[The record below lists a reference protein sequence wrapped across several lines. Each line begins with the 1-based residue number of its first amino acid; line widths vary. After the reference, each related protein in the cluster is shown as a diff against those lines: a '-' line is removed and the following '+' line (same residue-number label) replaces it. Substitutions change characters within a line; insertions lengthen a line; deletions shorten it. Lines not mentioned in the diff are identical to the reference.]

1 MQNVLAGSATVR
13 ATAITPVLRYRDVGV
28 ASRWLC
34 EAFGFQEHNRAQEL
48 GGHVRYVS
56 LRLGDSFVLLRPIA
70 SSVFDNLMV
79 QPEAVGG
86 ANTQICY
93 LTIADAT
100 DHCAHA
106 KAAGA
111 TIELEPQDDGLGGR
125 FYTCRDLEGHLW
137 SFGTQSYG
145 VAHGATSAFEP
156 TELSPSLPGARIVPP
171 DGHNARKR
179 ARRSRLL
186 REIGITA
193 ATAVLVSGGWLYFD
207 TYADSAARNIETTS
221 VQTAMRL
228 KEAAEQLAHERS
240 RRLVAEDA
248 SKKVETRLAEERT
261 VAAELRQGMQRAQ
274 AALTDIRQEKDQA
287 VRTLKSSNELLQG
300 HRLAR
305 DRAEAELAVA
315 KAQIA
320 EGETKLA
327 KAAETEAQLAK
338 LEQDALMDKKELQEA
353 RTVLLA
359 VKRQNEELLARLEPA
374 VSNARQIR

>member
-1 MQNVLAGSATVR
+1 
-13 ATAITPVLRYRDVGV
+13 
-28 ASRWLC
+28 
-34 EAFGFQEHNRAQEL
+34 
-48 GGHVRYVS
+48 VS

-125 FYTCRDLEGHLW
+125 FYTCRDLDGHLW

-145 VAHGATSAFEP
+145 GAHGATSAFEP
-156 TELSPSLPGARIVPP
+156 TELSPSLPGARIAPP
-171 DGHNARKR
+171 DGHNARER
-179 ARRSRLL
+179 AGRNRVRRD
-186 REIGITA
+186 IAIAA
-193 ATAVLVSGGWLYFD
+193 ATAILVSGGWWYFD
-207 TYADSAARNIETTS
+207 TYGVGASRNMETTS
-221 VQTAMRL
+221 VPTAARL

-240 RRLVAEDA
+240 RRLVAEDT
-248 SKKVETRLAEERT
+248 SKKVQTRLDEERT

-274 AALTDIRQEKDQA
+274 AALADIRQERDQA
-287 VRTLKSSNELLQG
+287 ARALKSSNERLQEQ
-300 HRLAR
+300 RLAR

-315 KAQIA
+315 NTRIV
-320 EGETKLA
+320 EGEAKLA
-327 KAAETEAQLAK
+327 KAAETEARLAK
-338 LEQDALMDKKELQEA
+338 LQQDTLMDKKEMQEA
-353 RTVLLA
+353 RTALLA
-359 VKRQNEELLARLEPA
+359 VKRQYEELLARLEPA

>member
-1 MQNVLAGSATVR
+1 MVR
-13 ATAITPVLRYRDVGV
+13 ATTITPVLRYRDVGV

-56 LRLGDSFVLLRPIA
+56 LRLGDSFVLVRPIA
-70 SSVFDNLMV
+70 NSVFDNLMV

-106 KAAGA
+106 EATGA

-137 SFGTQSYG
+137 SFGTQTYG
-145 VAHGATSAFEP
+145 VAHGGTNAFEP
-156 TELSPSLPGARIVPP
+156 TELSPSLPGAGIAPP
-171 DGHNARKR
+171 RGQNAREP
-179 ARRSRLL
+179 ARRSRLV
-186 REIGITA
+186 REIGIAA

-207 TYADSAARNIETTS
+207 TYADSALRNMEATS
-221 VQTAMRL
+221 VPTAARL

-240 RRLVAEDA
+240 RRLDAEDA
-248 SKKVETRLAEERT
+248 SKKVEA
-261 VAAELRQGMQRAQ
+261 
-274 AALTDIRQEKDQA
+274 
-287 VRTLKSSNELLQG
+287 
-300 HRLAR
+300 
-305 DRAEAELAVA
+305 
-315 KAQIA
+315 
-320 EGETKLA
+320 KLA
-327 KAAETEAQLAK
+327 KTEETEARLAK
-338 LEQDALMDKKELQEA
+338 LQQDTLMDKKELQEA
-353 RTVLLA
+353 RTALLA
-359 VKRQNEELLARLEPA
+359 VKRQNEELLLRLEPA